1 MVTMIKSR
9 KESHPS
15 WKKGFSRRL
24 WKIFQ
29 THVHLGEEIRLLYV
43 WQEGLPVSIE
53 KDDQFNKLACDP
65 AKVIWYD
72 IEADGAELR
81 ERLESLKLL
90 HPLTIER
97 IFTTQPRAF
106 LDELDEY
113 LHILLQQVFYE
124 PGTEISLDFCH
135 YIMGNNYLITIH
147 TQPVAALETV
157 KLPSIPGRF
166 FSQGS
171 DVLFYHLALPLI
183 NSGFSALDTVAE
195 VTEDIEDRIFP
206 KPHRNLLNE
215 LFNLKRDLIM
225 IRKTLAPMREVFSM
239 LSRRENPFVDEKALP
254 FMSHIYDQLIRLN
267 EITDTQRETVSGA
280 LEIYLS
286 SMSNR
291 MNEIMTTLTIVSTII
306 LPLTLIVGY
315 YGMNFHLPEFQW
327 KHGFIYVLSLF
338 LVTISGML
346 WYFKRRHWF

>member
-1 MVTMIKSR
+1 M
-9 KESHPS
+9 
-15 WKKGFSRRL
+15 
-24 WKIFQ
+24 
-29 THVHLGEEIRLLYV
+29 LYV
-43 WQEGLPVSIE
+43 WQDGSPLAMEN
-53 KDDQFNKLACDP
+53 DDQFTGLAGDP
-65 AKVIWYD
+65 AKVLWLD
-72 IEADGAELR
+72 IEADGTELR
-81 ERLESLKLL
+81 DRLESLKLL

-97 IFTTQPRAF
+97 IFTRQPRAF
-106 LDELDEY
+106 LDEFDEY
-113 LHILLQQVFYE
+113 LHILLQQIFYE
-124 PGTEISLDFCH
+124 PGTEIAMDICH

-157 KLPSIPGRF
+157 KLTSIPARF

-183 NSGFSALDTVAE
+183 NCGFTALDTVADL
-195 VTEDIEDRIFP
+195 TEDIEDRIFP
-206 KPHRNLLNE
+206 KPDRNLLNE
-215 LFNLKRDLIM
+215 LFNLKRDLIT
-225 IRKTLAPMREVFSM
+225 IRKTLAPMREVFSL
-239 LSRRENPFVDEKALP
+239 LSRRENPFVDAQALP
-254 FMSHIYDQLIRLN
+254 FMSHIYDQLIRLH

-315 YGMNFHLPEFQW
+315 YGMNLQLPEFHW
-327 KHGFIYVLSLF
+327 KYGFIYVLGLF
-338 LVTISGML
+338 ILTISGML

>member
-1 MVTMIKSR
+1 MQS
-9 KESHPS
+9 
-15 WKKGFSRRL
+15 L
-24 WKIFQ
+24 WKIF
-29 THVHLGEEIRLLYV
+29 GGGDRMLYV
-43 WQEGLPVSIE
+43 WQDGSPLTVEN
-53 KDDQFNKLACDP
+53 DTQFTKLAADP
-65 AKVIWYD
+65 AKVLWLD
-72 IEADGAELR
+72 IESDGAELR

-97 IFTTQPRAF
+97 IFTRQPRAF
-106 LDELDEY
+106 LDEFDEY
-113 LHILLQQVFYE
+113 LHILLQQIFYE
-124 PGTEISLDFCH
+124 PGVDMKMDICH

-147 TQPVAALETV
+147 TQAVAALETV
-157 KLPSIPGRF
+157 KLANTPACF

-183 NSGFSALDTVAE
+183 NSGFAALDTVAD

-206 KPHRNLLNE
+206 KPDKNLLNE
-215 LFNLKRDLIM
+215 LFNLKRDLIA
-225 IRKTLAPMREVFSM
+225 IRKTLAPMREVFSL
-239 LSRRENPFVDEKALP
+239 LSRRENPFVDIQALP
-254 FMSHIYDQLIRLN
+254 FMNHIYDQLIRLL
-267 EITDTQRETVSGA
+267 EISDTQRETVSNA

-315 YGMNFHLPEFQW
+315 YGMNLHLPEFGW
-327 KHGFIYVLSLF
+327 KYGFLYVLGLF
-338 LVTISGML
+338 LVTVTGML